1 MHRPSLRLL
10 PSGKRLPINGNSVP
24 IQPKTPPFKN
34 PCPSSVA
41 SCMLPLLLPLQEP
54 QPLRLSLAVS
64 SFLPSLAVPPPLDSS
79 TSMAIEFISYSLVY
93 VLLERSVPRLK
104 IRLRGL
110 LSGSRS
116 PQAGKPIL
124 HCLTCSTHGSCMG
137 VSIYW

>member
-1 MHRPSLRLL
+1 
-10 PSGKRLPINGNSVP
+10 
-24 IQPKTPPFKN
+24 
-34 PCPSSVA
+34 
-41 SCMLPLLLPLQEP
+41 MLPLLLPLQEP

-64 SFLPSLAVPPPLDSS
+64 LFLPSLAVPPPLDSS
-79 TSMAIEFISYSLVY
+79 TSMAIEFISYSIVY